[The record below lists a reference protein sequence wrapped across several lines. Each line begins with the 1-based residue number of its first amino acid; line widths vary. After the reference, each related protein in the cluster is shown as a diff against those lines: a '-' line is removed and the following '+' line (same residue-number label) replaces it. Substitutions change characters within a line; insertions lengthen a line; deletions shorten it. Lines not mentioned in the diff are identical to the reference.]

1 MKKAKPAKR
10 AKAKKTDAEARPGSD
25 DSIKA
30 NSGSDDDDSI
40 RARSG
45 YAARDRASLE
55 RLRDGL
61 ARLRWIT
68 AFTAS
73 ERSVKL
79 LS

>member
-45 YAARDRASLE
+45 YAAPPRQPGAAARRPCSIALDYRIHGQRAVS
-55 RLRDGL
+55 
-61 ARLRWIT
+61 
-68 AFTAS
+68 
-73 ERSVKL
+73 
-79 LS
+79 